1 MFHLATPEEIRA
13 GVITDVYFARS
24 IEVLR
29 AKGIDAHVRAEFIA
43 KSLPA
48 GWSWAVLA
56 GQEECREVFSG
67 LPVKVR
73 MMREGTVFRPYE
85 PVMEVEGSYT
95 AFGLYETA
103 LLGLLCQASGV
114 ATMAARCKKAA
125 GERDLIS
132 FGARRMHPGI
142 APMIERNAYIGG
154 CDGVAVGRSAE
165 LIDREAVGTMPHA
178 LILLFGDT
186 VAATRA
192 YDEVID
198 PKVRRVSLIDTFQDE
213 KFEAIRVAE
222 AMGGRLYAMRL
233 DTPGTRRGDFYRII
247 EEVRWELDL
256 RGYKDIKLY
265 VSGGLDEY
273 EIFELNPVCDGYGVG
288 TAISNAPVVD
298 FAMDIME
305 INGEP
310 IAKRGKHSGAK
321 RVVECEKCEGREII
335 PLKDERERCECGG
348 RLRDLLVPFADRG
361 KFAWAQPA
369 ASEIRDFVLEQ
380 VKELVVE

>member
-1 MFHLATPEEIRA
+1 MFHLASPEEIKA
-13 GVITDVYFARS
+13 GRIADVYFERTM
-24 IEVLR
+24 EVLR
-29 AKGIDAHVRAEFIA
+29 AKGKDAHVRAEFIA
-43 KSLPA
+43 KKLPA

-56 GQEECREVFSG
+56 GQEECREVLAE

-73 MMREGTVFRPYE
+73 MMPEGTVFRPYE
-85 PVMEVEGSYT
+85 PVMEIEGSYL

-125 GERDLIS
+125 GERTLIS
-132 FGARRMHPGI
+132 FGARRMHPAI
-142 APMIERNAYIGG
+142 APMIERNAFIGG
-154 CDGVAVGRSAE
+154 CDGVAVARAAE

-178 LILLFGDT
+178 LILVYGDT
-186 VAATRA
+186 LEATRA

-222 AMGGRLYAMRL
+222 AMGERLYALRL
-233 DTPGTRRGDFYRII
+233 DTPGTRRGDFYRLI

-256 RGYKDIKLY
+256 RGFKGIKLM
-265 VSGGLDEY
+265 VSGGIDEW
-273 EIFELNPVCDGYGVG
+273 EIYELNPVVDGYGVG

-305 INGEP
+305 IDGRP
-310 IAKRGKHSGAK
+310 WAKRGKLSGAK
-321 RVVECEKCEGREII
+321 RVVECDKCAHREII
-335 PLKDERERCECGG
+335 PLKDERTACECGG
-348 RLRDLLVPFADRG
+348 ALKDLLVPFADKG
-361 KFAWAQPA
+361 KFAWPQPT
-369 ASEIRDFVLEQ
+369 ASEIRDYVLAQ
-380 VKELVVE
+380 VRGLEVE